1 MNFGTSCKLGLIFF
15 SFLSF
20 CRNPEWFRFL
30 GRHQAFMNHCHSEGL
45 SQEESQPGARLRWP
59 ISFRWT
65 SQFDLLATNP
75 STRRKR
81 KKRAV
86 HQFLLVQHVHGW
98 FVSSCICKSC
108 YLMATLYGG
117 GAKLTTSCFTLQK
130 KQCVCVCVW
139 KRKRERDRD
148 AWWEATSECS
158 RKPLEEGPSAVCW
171 FSFLTPWHTHTHLK
185 GVYKD
190 VRFGGTIKIML
201 IIVIFFSLS
210 LTDRQ
215 KHAHTLTAIAWCLCG
230 LDH

>member
-130 KQCVCVCVW
+130 KQCVCVCVCE
-139 KRKRERDRD
+139 REKEIETHD
-148 AWWEATSECS
+148 EKQQVNVPEN
-158 RKPLEEGPSAVCW
+158 PSKKSHLRCAG
-171 FSFLTPWHTHTHLK
+171 SAFLPPDTHTHTHTSKVFTRMWGLVEPSK
-185 GVYKD
+185 
-190 VRFGGTIKIML
+190 
-201 IIVIFFSLS
+201 
-210 LTDRQ
+210 
-215 KHAHTLTAIAWCLCG
+215 LC
-230 LDH
+230 